1 MKYTKGK
8 PTQLSTN
15 FKSTEF
21 DCHGKGCCSTT
32 EVDPKLVEFLQVI
45 RDRFG
50 KSVHVSSGYRCPVH
64 NKNVGGA
71 TGSRHGKG
79 QAADIYIDGVKPKE
93 IAQYAENM
101 GIKGIGLYETSKDGF
116 FVHVDTRTSK
126 SFWYGQAQAKRT
138 TFQDANSAPAPV
150 APTVQVDTSAADPK
164 KMWDFFKSKGMTQAG
179 IAGVMGNLYAESSL
193 RPCNLQSSFEKK
205 LGMTDAEYTAA
216 VDAGTYTNFVRDGAG
231 YGLAQ
236 WTYWSLKQ
244 DMLDFH
250 KAKGKSIGD
259 LNTQMEFLVHQLSTE
274 FAAVW
279 KVLTSTT
286 SVREASD
293 AMLLKF
299 ERPADQS
306 ESVQQKRADYGQ
318 KYYDQFA
325 AKKPVFEPEKAT
337 QNTQAV
343 QKDELPTLRRGD
355 ENEAVRELQTKLT
368 ELGFTTKGV
377 DGKFGA
383 NTEAALR
390 AFQKERDLVPDG
402 ICGAKTWAEI
412 YAFAPYNVLVNV
424 NVLNVRIG
432 PSTGTAIKG
441 QVRKGEKATVVWQL
455 SNWGKLKDGAGWI
468 CLDYVKKI

>member
-21 DCHGKGCCSTT
+21 DCHGQGCCSTT

-45 RDRFG
+45 RDHFG
-50 KSVHVSSGYRCPVH
+50 KSVHISSGYRCPVH

-79 QAADIYIDGVKPKE
+79 QAADIFIDGVKPKE

-126 SFWYGQAQAKRT
+126 SFWYGQAQAKKT
-138 TFQDANSAPAPV
+138 TFQDANSAP
-150 APTVQVDTSAADPK
+150 TVQIDTSVADPK
-164 KMWDFFKSKGMTQAG
+164 K
-179 IAGVMGNLYAESSL
+179 
-193 RPCNLQSSFEKK
+193 P
-205 LGMTDAEYTAA
+205 
-216 VDAGTYTNFVRDGAG
+216 
-231 YGLAQ
+231 
-236 WTYWSLKQ
+236 
-244 DMLDFH
+244 
-250 KAKGKSIGD
+250 
-259 LNTQMEFLVHQLSTE
+259 
-274 FAAVW
+274 
-279 KVLTSTT
+279 
-286 SVREASD
+286 
-293 AMLLKF
+293 
-299 ERPADQS
+299 
-306 ESVQQKRADYGQ
+306 
-318 KYYDQFA
+318 
-325 AKKPVFEPEKAT
+325 T
-337 QNTQAV
+337 QNTQAE
-343 QKDELPTLRRGD
+343 QKNELPTLRRGD
-355 ENEAVRELQTKLT
+355 KNEVVRELQTKLI
-368 ELGFTTKGV
+368 ELGFTIKRV
-377 DGKFGA
+377 DGIFGA

-390 AFQKERDLVPDG
+390 AFQKERNLVPDG

-424 NVLNVRIG
+424 NMLNVRIG

-441 QVRKGEKATVVWQL
+441 QVRKGEKATVIWQV